1 MALAARDV
9 AYSYGDRVALD
20 GVDLE
25 ISPGVLTGLLG
36 PNGAGKTTL
45 MRILL
50 GVLTPDRGE
59 VLVDGVPV
67 DSEARQHWGYMPQER
82 GLYPGMQVGDQVVY
96 FGRLHGLSRPETTA
110 RARELLDELGLTD
123 RWDQRTDKLSGGLQ
137 QRLQLA
143 TALVHAP
150 GVIVLDEPFAGLDPV
165 AVAELSDSLR
175 ERARSGCVVLFS
187 SHQLDLVQNLCE
199 DIVLVNAGRVVLR
212 GRLAG
217 LRAASSGVQLRLNV
231 RAPDRRWLDRFQ
243 GAAVVSE
250 EADEVRIAIP
260 PGTDPLDVLDG
271 ARAAGRVDDFG
282 LDLPSLSQLFLE
294 SVGSEASAGSDGLVG
309 SSRVS
314 TARGAEPVG
323 PVEARRGGT
332 TR

>member
-1 MALAARDV
+1 MALEARDV

-20 GVDLE
+20 GVDVE
-25 ISPGVLTGLLG
+25 VAPGVLTGLLG

-45 MRILL
+45 MRIML

-59 VLVDGVPV
+59 VLLRGVPV

-96 FGRLHGLSRPETTA
+96 FGRLHGLTRADAIA
-110 RARELLDELGLTD
+110 RARRLLSELGLED
-123 RWDQRTDKLSGGLQ
+123 RWEQRTDKLSGGLQ

-143 TALVHAP
+143 TALVHEP
-150 GVIVLDEPFAGLDPV
+150 EVIVLDEPFAGLDPV

-175 ERARSGCVVLFS
+175 ERARSGCTVLFS

-199 DIVLVNAGRVVLR
+199 DIVMVNAGRIVLR
-212 GRLAG
+212 GPLAS
-217 LRAASSGVQLRLNV
+217 LRAASTGVQLRLNV
-231 RAPDRRWLDRFQ
+231 HAPDRRWLAHFP

-260 PGTDPLDVLDG
+260 RGTDPLSVLDG

-294 SVGSEASAGSDGLVG
+294 SVGPAKAPGTPDAPDGSARSDG
-309 SSRVS
+309 SSRS
-314 TARGAEPVG
+314 DTTARGS
-323 PVEARRGGT
+323 R
-332 TR
+332 